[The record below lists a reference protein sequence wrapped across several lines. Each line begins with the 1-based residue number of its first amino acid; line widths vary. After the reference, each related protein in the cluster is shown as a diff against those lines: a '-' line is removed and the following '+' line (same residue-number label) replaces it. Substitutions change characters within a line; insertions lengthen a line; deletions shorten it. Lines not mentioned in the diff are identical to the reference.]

1 MNRYSTYS
9 AAIRGT
15 STSTPFLAPVYVVML
30 CLFFLTGT
38 TAQSGIESQSGS
50 QIQGDSR
57 TQEDSQTQP
66 DSEIQ
71 LSSEIQS
78 EPQTQSGREVQ
89 SDSEI
94 RSISDTFQIT
104 VDSLIIAAPKT
115 FGEIHEAMQENRSD
129 TVLMRYFANISEEKN
144 YAAGQGYALN
154 ELGRAYRN
162 TSQYDAAIDLHLE
175 ALAVSEKADNL
186 DMRVYSLNNLGVVY
200 RRIFSI
206 RTAMDYNQEAL
217 ELAETVENPSVSLK
231 RSINVSINS
240 IGNLYLMLNQY
251 DEAIVYFERSVEL
264 ESELGNTLGLAVN
277 YQNIGKCYEEKG
289 NLNQALEKYL
299 ASLDYNEQIDNDM
312 GRVICKTSI
321 AQIYLKQNR
330 SKEALRLLEPVLPLA
345 QKLGDGFLIAPVYIV
360 MGWAQM
366 EMGAYS
372 NAENNLV
379 QGSDLAQR
387 YKLSDRFSQAN
398 HLMSKLFAKTGDY
411 KKALEV
417 KLEAVAIDEKM
428 FNEGTVRYVNDI
440 LFRYNSDKTMNDVQ
454 LLAQENE
461 MYQMELRTTRTTL
474 LISGI
479 ALALLAGIF
488 YILYRQYQLKN
499 EKKVLT
505 LEQSMLRSQM
515 NPHFLFN
522 SLNSIKLYIINNEQK
537 NAVHY
542 LNKFSKLVRKIL
554 ESSSIR
560 EIPLAEELETVELYM
575 TIENIRFS
583 DEINFNIHI
592 DEQIDTHTIRV
603 PSLILQP
610 FLENALWHGLSSKE
624 GAKNIT
630 IAVTKAKKEY
640 INIAITDNGI
650 GRAAAEEIKHNKVL
664 KRKSVGIDITK
675 ERLANFAKDY
685 QNSFYLEIVDLF
697 NEDGTAGGTKVILH
711 LPTV

>member
-1 MNRYSTYS
+1 MNRNTTYS
-9 AAIRGT
+9 AAIRRT
-15 STSTPFLAPVYVVML
+15 SSPFLVTVYAATL
-30 CLFFLTGT
+30 CFFFITGIA
-38 TAQSGIESQSGS
+38 AQSVPE
-50 QIQGDSR
+50 
-57 TQEDSQTQP
+57 
-66 DSEIQ
+66 
-71 LSSEIQS
+71 
-78 EPQTQSGREVQ
+78 
-89 SDSEI
+89 
-94 RSISDTFQIT
+94 TFQTT
-104 VDSLIIAAPKT
+104 VDSIIKAAPKT
-115 FGEIHEAMQENRSD
+115 FGDIHEVMHRNRSD
-129 TVLMRYFANISEEKN
+129 TVLMRYFANISKEKN
-144 YAAGQGYALN
+144 YLAGQGYALN
-154 ELGRAYRN
+154 ELGRTYRN
-162 TSQYDAAIDLHLE
+162 TSQYDTAIDLHLE

-186 DMRVYSLNNLGVVY
+186 DIKVYSLNNLGVVY

-240 IGNLYLMLNQY
+240 IGNLYLKLNQY
-251 DEAIVYFERSVEL
+251 DEAIVYFEKSVKL
-264 ESELGNTLGLAVN
+264 EGELGNTLGLAVN
-277 YQNIGKCYEEKG
+277 YQNIGKCFEEKG
-289 NLNQALEKYL
+289 NLDLALEKYL
-299 ASLDYNEQIDNDM
+299 SSLAYNEQIDNDM

-330 SKEALRLLEPVLPLA
+330 SEEALGLLEPLLPLA
-345 QKLGDGFLIAPVYIV
+345 QKLGDGFLIAPVFIV

-366 EMGAYS
+366 EMGDYAD
-372 NAENNLV
+372 AENNLRE
-379 QGSDLAQR
+379 GSGLAQKF
-387 YKLSDRFSQAN
+387 KLSDRFSQAN
-398 HLMSKLFAKTGDY
+398 HLMSKLFEKTGNY
-411 KKALEV
+411 KRALEY
-417 KLEAVAIDEKM
+417 KLAAVAIDEKM
-428 FNEGTVRYVNDI
+428 FNEGTVRYINDI
-440 LFRYNSDKTMNDVQ
+440 LFRYDSDKTKNDVQ
-454 LLAQENE
+454 ILAQENE
-461 MYQMELRTTRTTL
+461 MYQMELRTTQTTL

-499 EKKVLT
+499 EKKMLT

-592 DEQIDTHTIRV
+592 DEQIDAHTIRV

-610 FLENALWHGLSSKE
+610 FLENALWHGLSSKHGE
-624 GAKNIT
+624 KNIT
-630 IAVTKAKKEY
+630 IDITKDTKEY

-650 GRAAAEEIKHNKVL
+650 GRAAAEEIKLKKVL

-685 QNSFYLEIVDLF
+685 QNSFYLEIVDLY
-697 NEDGTAGGTKVILH
+697 NDNAAASGTKVILH
-711 LPTV
+711 LPTA